1 MHYKDP
7 NTITKKSVTMFRIL
21 YVIANALYPV
31 AWCLST
37 TIAEAVEDI
46 CLEPEYDEY
55 NNAYYEDEIEAQVE
69 KK

>member
-1 MHYKDP
+1 
-7 NTITKKSVTMFRIL
+7 MFRIL